1 MSNRAVR
8 WSANGL
14 ALIATVGLFG
24 FAAPASVAKELK
36 LGHFLPTRHHN
47 HTVVMEP
54 WAKEVAKRS
63 NGSLTIKIYPSL
75 QLGGTPPGM
84 YNQVLSG
91 VTDISFIVPGYTP
104 TVFPATGIVEL
115 PYVTK
120 NAQHATRILN
130 SLFDKYLA
138 QEYKNVKVLTFWTV
152 DSYIFQSTKPI
163 RTLEDIKGKKV
174 RSPSAVQS
182 EVAKALGAVPV
193 NMPITNVYTSLER
206 GVIDGFIAG
215 PSALFS
221 FKLDEVVKSMTTGY
235 AGGNLVL
242 LLVMNKKAYEAL
254 SPEHKKIID
263 ETSGEALGMRGAK
276 AYDSQ
281 GAKGLELLRTR
292 PGSQVIEFSAAE
304 QAKIHKAAAPMI
316 DAWIAAREKEGTKA
330 REMYQAAKAIN

>member
-1 MSNRAVR
+1 MSDRANRWPIVG
-8 WSANGL
+8 S
-14 ALIATVGLFG
+14 ALILSIGLLG
-24 FAAPASVAKELK
+24 FPASPTVAKELK

-47 HTVVMEP
+47 HAVVMQP
-54 WAKEVAKRS
+54 WAEEVARRS
-63 NGSLTIKIYPSL
+63 NGSLTVKVYPSA

-115 PYVTK
+115 PYLAK
-120 NAQHATRILN
+120 DAQHATRILN
-130 SLFDKYLA
+130 SLFNKYLA
-138 QEYKNVKVLTFWTV
+138 KEYKDVKVLTFWTV
-152 DSYIFQSTKPI
+152 DSYIVQSTKPVV
-163 RTLEDIKGKKV
+163 TLEELKGKKV
-174 RSPSAVQS
+174 RSPSSVQS
-182 EVAKALGAVPV
+182 DVAKALGAVPV

-221 FKLDEVVKSMTTGY
+221 FKLDEVVKSMTTGF

-263 ETSGEALGMRGAK
+263 ETSGEALGLRGAK
-276 AYDSQ
+276 AYDAQ
-281 GAKGLELLRTR
+281 GAKALELARKR
-292 PGSQVIEFSAAE
+292 PGSQVVEFAAAE
-304 QAKIHKAAAPMI
+304 QAKIHKAVEPMI
-316 DAWIAAREKEGTKA
+316 DTWIAAREKEGFKA
-330 REMYQAAKAIN
+330 REMYNAAKAVK